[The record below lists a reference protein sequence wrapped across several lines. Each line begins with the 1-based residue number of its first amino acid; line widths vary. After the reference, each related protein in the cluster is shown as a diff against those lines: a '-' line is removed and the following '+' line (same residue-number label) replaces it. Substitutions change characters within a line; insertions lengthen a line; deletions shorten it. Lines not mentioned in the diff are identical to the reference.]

1 MRKVLG
7 FFFFFFGHW
16 TKVVDKGGWV
26 FFGSLNGDGGV
37 DGWSKVVVGY

>member
-7 FFFFFFGHW
+7 FFFFGHW
-16 TKVVDKGGWV
+16 TKVVDMGGWV

-37 DGWSKVVVGY
+37 DGWPTVVVGY